1 MNFTRRDMAGTMIQ
15 IYLLQILLNRGVS
28 EGTKKKIKRTYNAI
42 IELNFK
48 LSIYYTTNP
57 PLV

>member
-48 LSIYYTTNP
+48 LSIVLPQTHP
-57 PLV
+57 